1 MAQSIREIMTKDP
14 IALSADQPVIEAARC
29 MRDRDI
35 GNVIVTEGDRVAG
48 ILTDRDIAVRVIA
61 EGRDPQTTNIGEV
74 ASMNPNTISP
84 DDSVDDA
91 IRMMREHN
99 IRRLP
104 VVDNG
109 RPAGVV
115 TIGDLAI
122 DRDRQSALAD
132 ISAAAPNN

>member
-1 MAQSIREIMTKDP
+1 MAQSIRDVMTKDP
-14 IALSADQPVIEAARC
+14 ITLSADQPVIEAARC

-35 GNVIVTEGDRVAG
+35 GDVIITEGDRAAG

-61 EGRDPQTTNIGEV
+61 EGRDPKKAKLGEV
-74 ASMNPNTISP
+74 ASMNPATIAP
-84 DDSVDDA
+84 DDSVDNA
-91 IRMMREHN
+91 IRMMRKHN

-104 VVDNG
+104 VVENN
-109 RPAGVV
+109 RPVGVV